1 MWLKGDLSRKIIL
14 DPTFTLTSH
23 YKLNKVLMILNFV
36 FVYISGER
44 IERQT
49 YEIWLIFE
57 TEWLCHICIN
67 SSKLHISKWKRNYLH
82 TCMEYSSIGKLALKL
97 NLNIGQSLCFSLG
110 HIFSSNLWGN
120 SFGIHHFARG
130 QAKS

>member
-23 YKLNKVLMILNFV
+23 YKLNKVLMILNCV

-49 YEIWLIFE
+49 YGIWLVFKI
-57 TEWLCHICIN
+57 EWVCHICIN
-67 SSKLHISKWKRNYLH
+67 SSRLCISKWKGNYLH
-82 TCMEYSSIGKLALKL
+82 TFMEYSSIGKLALKL
-97 NLNIGQSLCFSLG
+97 NSNIGQSLCFSSG
-110 HIFSSNLWGN
+110 YTFSSNLWGN

>member
-44 IERQT
+44 IKRQI
-49 YEIWLIFE
+49 YGIWLIFDI
-57 TEWLCHICIN
+57 EWVCHICIN
-67 SSKLHISKWKRNYLH
+67 SSKLHISKWKGNYLH
-82 TCMEYSSIGKLALKL
+82 TFMEYSPIGKYALKL
-97 NLNIGQSLCFSLG
+97 NSDVSQSLNFSSG

-120 SFGIHHFARG
+120 SFRIHHFARG